1 MKRRELIGFI
11 GGAAAWPL
19 YLHAQQQNRIRLIGV
34 LQGYSENDP
43 AAQSQVAALRSGLFR
58 LGWNEGSNLR
68 IELRWGAGDPDK
80 IRTMARELVDLH
92 PDVILGVT
100 TPATDALARE
110 SRTIPI
116 VFMTVADPISSGFAA
131 SLARP
136 GGNVTGFALFESA
149 LGGKWVELLK
159 EIAPRT
165 VHVALLFNP
174 ATAPPLKVY
183 MSSVQA
189 AASSFGI
196 QVTVA
201 AVHTKDEI
209 EGVVAAQAR
218 DPGGGLIV
226 MPDPFNT
233 INRELIT
240 ALAGRYGV
248 PAIYYLRA
256 FADLGGLV
264 SYGDDRAQLSR
275 DAAGYIDR
283 ILKGARPQDLPV
295 LQPTKFEFV
304 INLKAARALGLS
316 VPPSELQIRSGE
328 CQEAGGGGDPGKS
341 PAHRR
346 QSSVFG
352 KRTSAPHGGRKN
364 SGNDGRR
371 GFLEFTKQLVTVGTN
386 PMLR

>member
-1 MKRRELIGFI
+1 
-11 GGAAAWPL
+11 
-19 YLHAQQQNRIRLIGV
+19 
-34 LQGYSENDP
+34 
-43 AAQSQVAALRSGLFR
+43 
-58 LGWNEGSNLR
+58 
-68 IELRWGAGDPDK
+68 
-80 IRTMARELVDLH
+80 MARELVDLH

-196 QVTVA
+196 QMTVA

>member
-196 QVTVA
+196 QMTVA

-328 CQEAGGGGDPGKS
+328 CQEAGGGGDPGNS

-352 KRTSAPHGGRKN
+352 KRTSAPPGGRETQGMMGGAASSSSRN
-364 SGNDGRR
+364 NW
-371 GFLEFTKQLVTVGTN
+371 
-386 PMLR
+386 